1 MLILEKGHV
10 TPLGVLNNEEKNVI
24 VVFDKSLQNQ
34 QIGIHPMENTATI
47 FMAFEDVEKLV
58 EDHGN
63 PIVKCDFE

>member
-1 MLILEKGHV
+1 M
-10 TPLGVLNNEEKNVI
+10 I